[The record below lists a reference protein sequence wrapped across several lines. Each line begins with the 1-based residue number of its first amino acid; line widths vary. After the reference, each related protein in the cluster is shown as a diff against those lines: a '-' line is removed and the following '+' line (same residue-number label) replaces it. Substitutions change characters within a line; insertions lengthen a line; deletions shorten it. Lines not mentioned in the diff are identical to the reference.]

1 VVNTST
7 SLPAHDNYECVVVMR
22 IRVSGV
28 GKNGE
33 RKTQKPDDRTTN
45 QIHISYREQDII
57 K

>member
-1 VVNTST
+1 
-7 SLPAHDNYECVVVMR
+7 MR